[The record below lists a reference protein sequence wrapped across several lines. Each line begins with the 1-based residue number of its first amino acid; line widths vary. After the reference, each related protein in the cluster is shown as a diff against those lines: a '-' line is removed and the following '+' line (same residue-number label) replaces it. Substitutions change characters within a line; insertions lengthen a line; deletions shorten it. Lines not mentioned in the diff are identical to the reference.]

1 MIQKT
6 VHTSN
11 HTGLRLSILALRKI
25 DTQEKLITQRIEM
38 EVVLTTSI
46 LAMSVYIIVQIISLW
61 RGITIKKLFE
71 DFL

>member
-1 MIQKT
+1 
-6 VHTSN
+6 
-11 HTGLRLSILALRKI
+11 
-25 DTQEKLITQRIEM
+25 M
-38 EVVLTTSI
+38 EVVLMTSI

>member
-1 MIQKT
+1 
-6 VHTSN
+6 
-11 HTGLRLSILALRKI
+11 
-25 DTQEKLITQRIEM
+25 M

-61 RGITIKKLFE
+61 KGITVKELFE